1 MSSKREINFEV
12 LLKTIGHNLRI
23 IRTARNETLEG
34 VAAALNTT
42 HATLSNIEN
51 GNYHSLKLEVLIAL
65 CNYYRVTLQ
74 QVMDLEMVQLF
85 QITQNNENG
94 TTGNIMKQAVGSQGT
109 VNDMTEG
116 FKLYIGYLTGE
127 VERLRKLISKLPS
140 NPENSAD
147 QI

>member
-1 MSSKREINFEV
+1 MNSKREINFDV

-51 GNYHSLKLEVLIAL
+51 GNYHSLKLDLLITL

-74 QVMDLEMVQLF
+74 QVMDLEMIQF
-85 QITQNNENG
+85 FEFNQNNENG
-94 TTGNIMKQAVGSQGT
+94 TVGNVMKPVGT
-109 VNDMTEG
+109 IYTANDFAEG
-116 FKLYIGYLTGE
+116 YKMYINYLTAE
-127 VERLRKLISKLPS
+127 VERLRKLIGKC
-140 NPENSAD
+140 PESPGNMPDRS
-147 QI
+147 

>member
-1 MSSKREINFEV
+1 MNSKREINFDV

-51 GNYHSLKLEVLIAL
+51 GNYNSLKLEVLIAL

-74 QVMDLEMVQLF
+74 QVMDLEMIQYFEFNQKVE
-85 QITQNNENG
+85 TG
-94 TTGNIMKQAVGSQGT
+94 TTVMKQVGTQGAAY
-109 VNDMTEG
+109 DYTEG
-116 FKLYIGYLTGE
+116 YKMYIGYLTQE
-127 VERLRKLISKLPS
+127 VERLRKLISKLPAA
-140 NPENSAD
+140 PENRAD